1 MNAKQLT
8 AEPDENTNSKQV
20 SCLAA
25 LESSIRD
32 TIVNLHKMDYCNLT
46 SDSVCQILTPVLC
59 MCHSKSHKR
68 LNPTMTH
75 VSAERHK
82 CIKMRFS
89 DSLVMSKRSISAS
102 YPTHQAQP
110 QHRRQPHPALLP
122 LSMQQM
128 LQQHYFQSPQLSC
141 RSFLSSSPRLQ
152 RPS

>member
-1 MNAKQLT
+1 MDTKPLT
-8 AEPDENTNSKQV
+8 AESDENTNSKQV
-20 SCLAA
+20 GWLAA
-25 LESSIRD
+25 LEYSMQA

-68 LNPTMTH
+68 LNPTMTC
-75 VSAERHK
+75 VSSERRK
-82 CIKMRFS
+82 CTKMRFS

-110 QHRRQPHPALLP
+110 QHRHRPHPAPLP
-122 LSMQQM
+122 LSMPQM
-128 LQQHYFQSPQLSC
+128 QQQHYFQSLQLSYP
-141 RSFLSSSPRLQ
+141 SFLSSSPRLQ

>member
-1 MNAKQLT
+1 MDTKPLT
-8 AEPDENTNSKQV
+8 AESDENTNSKQV
-20 SCLAA
+20 SWLAA
-25 LESSIRD
+25 LESSIQD

-46 SDSVCQILTPVLC
+46 SDYVCQILTPVLC

-82 CIKMRFS
+82 CIKTRFS
-89 DSLVMSKRSISAS
+89 DSLFMSKSSISAS
-102 YPTHQAQP
+102 YPTHQARP
-110 QHRRQPHPALLP
+110 QHHRQPHPAPLL
-122 LSMQQM
+122 LSMPQM
-128 LQQHYFQSPQLSC
+128 LLQHCFQSLQLSY